1 MNKFNLLKYLSKWK
15 YLIFAVCVLGALIVY
30 KYAMYNQ
37 EYTASTVISYT
48 GQNAADGKTP
58 SGDDI
63 DVTEIYSAAV
73 ITNVLEDLNLNIGA
87 DAIRSKCK
95 VTEIIPP
102 DEEVKKQALLEAGEE
117 YTYFPTDYVVSF
129 SVGSEYS
136 QDFARTVLD
145 SIIKNYFATYGEKY
159 INQQTLPNNNVRGTD
174 GQYDY
179 IERVEIL
186 DAWALNIS
194 DYLAAK
200 KETQPNYRSAE
211 TGYSFSD
218 LYEIY
223 KSYIDYDIPQI
234 YSLILEQ
241 EVTGDKETLIKK
253 YQSDISTYEL
263 DLQNMEEKINDLND
277 LITKYSDKN
286 KEGVEYHYGT
296 QSDEGNDASDYILK
310 NVYDEWNQEDG
321 HVQSETTYDT
331 LINEY
336 VDIETEKEKLEVDL
350 EHKKKLLAVFTDGAQ
365 SDDMSNKDEIE
376 QSLEELSQKLGDMYS
391 SVSTTV
397 DEYNQYI
404 GAYNVSTLSS
414 ISTSEKINVKMYI
427 VLAIIIFFFGGC
439 IGAIIL
445 GRSKDFLDYIM
456 YTDRKTGLPNRAMC
470 DIEIEK
476 YAADKLKDS
485 FVFLLIKLD
494 NLKYVNDKGGR
505 EAGDALLKVFGKVL
519 KRAASSYGFVG
530 YNGSDQFIGMFEECT
545 VQRAEDFKQ
554 YLEELVHYH
563 NVQTPNVT
571 MQVSVAVSETNSEQI
586 YDIRKL
592 MGATFRKASA
602 QQPRR
607 EAENKSEDKKEEN
620 KEEKKRHIFIY
631 NAKVYLVVAFCFAV
645 VTAFSLLF
653 WAFAQQGGSS
663 ISLYIDRFVNRHI
676 MSYEVPTAMF
686 QSINAFAV
694 MLCGM
699 VLAWLVKESVNGN
712 RTLRIWGKFALG
724 LGLMSAGFCILTLS
738 ARWSAAYGQSSMPLM
753 VLGLAVMG
761 FAELF
766 IDPVAMSQIT
776 RIEIPGVTGVLT
788 GIYML
793 LSGAIANYLA
803 GVIADQTSQASF
815 DAAGAVNYSIDA
827 YITVFSQI
835 TWGALACVGVV
846 LVIWLYHS
854 LKVRTRRLAVE

>member
-277 LITKYSDKN
+277 LITKYS
-286 KEGVEYHYGT
+286 
-296 QSDEGNDASDYILK
+296 
-310 NVYDEWNQEDG
+310 
-321 HVQSETTYDT
+321 
-331 LINEY
+331 
-336 VDIETEKEKLEVDL
+336 ETEKEKLEVDL

-414 ISTSEKINVKMYI
+414 ISTSEKINVRMYI

-620 KEEKKRHIFIY
+620 KDNK
-631 NAKVYLVVAFCFAV
+631 
-645 VTAFSLLF
+645 
-653 WAFAQQGGSS
+653 
-663 ISLYIDRFVNRHI
+663 
-676 MSYEVPTAMF
+676 
-686 QSINAFAV
+686 
-694 MLCGM
+694 
-699 VLAWLVKESVNGN
+699 
-712 RTLRIWGKFALG
+712 
-724 LGLMSAGFCILTLS
+724 
-738 ARWSAAYGQSSMPLM
+738 
-753 VLGLAVMG
+753 
-761 FAELF
+761 
-766 IDPVAMSQIT
+766 
-776 RIEIPGVTGVLT
+776 
-788 GIYML
+788 
-793 LSGAIANYLA
+793 
-803 GVIADQTSQASF
+803 
-815 DAAGAVNYSIDA
+815 
-827 YITVFSQI
+827 
-835 TWGALACVGVV
+835 
-846 LVIWLYHS
+846 
-854 LKVRTRRLAVE
+854 

>member
-73 ITNVLEDLNLNIGA
+73 ITDVLEDLNLNIGA

-310 NVYDEWNQEDG
+310 NVYDE
-321 HVQSETTYDT
+321 
-331 LINEY
+331 
-336 VDIETEKEKLEVDL
+336 
-350 EHKKKLLAVFTDGAQ
+350 HKKKLLAVFTDGAQ
-365 SDDMSNKDEIE
+365 SEDMSNKDEIE

-414 ISTSEKINVKMYI
+414 ISTSEKINVRMYI

-563 NVQTPNVT
+563 NVQMPNVT

-620 KEEKKRHIFIY
+620 KDNK
-631 NAKVYLVVAFCFAV
+631 
-645 VTAFSLLF
+645 
-653 WAFAQQGGSS
+653 
-663 ISLYIDRFVNRHI
+663 
-676 MSYEVPTAMF
+676 
-686 QSINAFAV
+686 
-694 MLCGM
+694 
-699 VLAWLVKESVNGN
+699 
-712 RTLRIWGKFALG
+712 
-724 LGLMSAGFCILTLS
+724 
-738 ARWSAAYGQSSMPLM
+738 
-753 VLGLAVMG
+753 
-761 FAELF
+761 
-766 IDPVAMSQIT
+766 
-776 RIEIPGVTGVLT
+776 
-788 GIYML
+788 
-793 LSGAIANYLA
+793 
-803 GVIADQTSQASF
+803 
-815 DAAGAVNYSIDA
+815 
-827 YITVFSQI
+827 
-835 TWGALACVGVV
+835 
-846 LVIWLYHS
+846 
-854 LKVRTRRLAVE
+854 